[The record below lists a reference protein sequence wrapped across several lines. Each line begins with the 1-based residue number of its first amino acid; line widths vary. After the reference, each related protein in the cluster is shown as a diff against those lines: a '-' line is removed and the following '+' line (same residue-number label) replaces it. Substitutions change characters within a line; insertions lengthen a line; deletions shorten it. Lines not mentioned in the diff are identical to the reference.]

1 MNSSPPE
8 ALVTPL
14 TSALPKTRKDTPS
27 LLTYRLMIFYR
38 FALALVGGYVVAML
52 SAIVIADVFSEDRGS
67 AAMSATLIAFI
78 LWSCA
83 FIWVFMVNKA
93 LKATLGIVIP
103 AVCLYAIYMMM
114 GS

>member
-14 TSALPKTRKDTPS
+14 TSALPKARKDTPS

-67 AAMSATLIAFI
+67 AAMSATLIASAVLNCLELTI
-78 LWSCA
+78 IGSL
-83 FIWVFMVNKA
+83 
-93 LKATLGIVIP
+93 TLEASSSVGRLLCISP
-103 AVCLYAIYMMM
+103 
-114 GS
+114 